1 MASQVIKGNM
11 LFFSVESFEMLNFRE
26 QSFFSV
32 DLLLVPLQQL
42 LSIWGK
48 ALLCATG
55 AFKSINKS

>member
-32 DLLLVPLQQL
+32 DLLLVPLQQS
-42 LSIWGK
+42 LSICGK